1 MSQDMVIVT
10 PENAEIR
17 VPLAGAFSRAGAF
30 AYDIGVQCVWLVAF
44 YIGGLGGLDFI
55 SFPIF
60 YSGMRILIIGFF
72 LIFSL
77 AWSVGYYVYHEVY
90 NHGRTPGK
98 KAFGIRVVMS
108 NGQDIRFFS
117 SLLRNVLKLADFLPS
132 LFLAGFVSMLVTDK
146 HQRLG
151 DLLANT
157 VVISEKND

>member
-1 MSQDMVIVT
+1 MSQDLVIVT

-17 VPLAGAFSRAGAF
+17 VPLAGLFSRAGAF
-30 AYDIGVQCVWLVAF
+30 AYDLGVQILWLLIF
-44 YIGGLGGLDFI
+44 YIAAMSSLDFLR
-55 SFPIF
+55 FPLFYYSSRTIVVGIF
-60 YSGMRILIIGFF
+60 FIIT
-72 LIFSL
+72 LV
-77 AWSVGYYVYHEVY
+77 WSVGYYVYHEVC

-98 KAFGIRVVMS
+98 KAFGIRVVMA

-132 LFLAGFVSMLVTDK
+132 LFLVAVCSMLATEK

-157 VVISEKND
+157 VVIREKHD